1 MTVAP
6 GAILR
11 RRRLFRRDSEVHLSS
26 SIDRAEAFC
35 RRFGIRIPILLA
47 PMAGA
52 SAPSLSIAVANAGGL
67 GSCGALLM
75 KPEEILS
82 WSKQVRQG
90 SNGAFQLNIWI
101 PDPAPRRDEA
111 AEAKLRAFLGQWGPA
126 LPKEAGD
133 AALPD
138 FASQCAAMLEAAP
151 PIMSS
156 VMGLYPPDFVT
167 QMKQRGIIWFAN
179 ISTVAEAR

>member
-1 MTVAP
+1 MTLAP

-11 RRRLFRRDSEVHLSS
+11 RRRPFRRKLEVLLSS

-52 SAPSLSIAVANAGGL
+52 SAPSLSVAVANAGGL

-75 KPEEILS
+75 KPEEILA
-82 WSKQVRQG
+82 WSNEVRQN

-101 PDPAPRRDEA
+101 PDPTPLRDE
-111 AEAKLRAFLGQWGPA
+111 
-126 LPKEAGD
+126 
-133 AALPD
+133 
-138 FASQCAAMLEAAP
+138 
-151 PIMSS
+151 
-156 VMGLYPPDFVT
+156 T
-167 QMKQRGIIWFAN
+167 
-179 ISTVAEAR
+179 